1 AFYKDYIINKEMIV
15 KYDVLNNTVSYFN
28 WGHGLEF
35 IKSPENKEG
44 QNLLKYFRSAI
55 AVSDYLLKKTGH

>member
-1 AFYKDYIINKEMIV
+1 MIV